1 MDTYVHSRHMHDS
14 RHVPLCGN
22 VDAKDR
28 TSLLVPA
35 LFPWRSGRTQPG
47 AFKGYQ
53 YFQSISPSVLVV
65 LRISQIQ
72 LFLLFRLAMDISKHP
87 AEADADHA
95 EKHLSP
101 AESDPSWEDPRVK
114 AIKRKVDVRLSAT
127 LAAMYIVNQID
138 RSNLSNAVIA
148 GMDDTLAFENTNRY
162 SIIVLLFF
170 PTYVLFQPIAT
181 VLARRLGPRPFLAAI
196 TLAFG
201 LVVLGFGVG
210 GFGGVLAY
218 GLQQMDGLGG
228 LEGWRWIFIME
239 GVITAIIALVG
250 YTFLIDFPEDAH
262 KTKSFLTSE
271 EIKIMVDRVERDR
284 GDAHVTPF
292 SLKNYLDQ
300 GKDWKVWFFALNFGL
315 SGLVTYAISY
325 FLPIILR
332 NTLGFSVVQAQ
343 CLTAPCYAF
352 SFLLGFTESYL
363 SDKYNLRG
371 PVLIFNALLEIIGI
385 AILGYASQPYV
396 RYFGA
401 FLITGGANSNI
412 PASMTYQANNVVGQ
426 WRRAFTAATI
436 VAAGGVGGVI
446 GSVAFRPQDSPGYGP
461 GLWTCFVAAGLTVG
475 SVVTTT
481 VYMWRMNRKQAR
493 GECVIEGVVGFRYT
507 L

>member
-1 MDTYVHSRHMHDS
+1 M
-14 RHVPLCGN
+14 N
-22 VDAKDR
+22 
-28 TSLLVPA
+28 
-35 LFPWRSGRTQPG
+35 
-47 AFKGYQ
+47 
-53 YFQSISPSVLVV
+53 
-65 LRISQIQ
+65 
-72 LFLLFRLAMDISKHP
+72 ISKHP
-87 AEADADHA
+87 ADADHA

-127 LAAMYIVNQID
+127 LAVMYIVNQID

-201 LVVLGFGVG
+201 LVVLGFGFVDNWAELAGLRVLLGAFEACFFPSALFLVSMWYVRREVAKRNAFFYLVGNSVG

-300 GKDWKVWFFALNFGL
+300 GKDWKVWFFALDFGL
-315 SGLVTYAISY
+315 SGLVTYAVSY

-412 PASMTYQANNVVGQ
+412 PAIMTYQANNVVGQ

-461 GLWTCFVAAGLTVG
+461 GLWTCFVAAGVTVG

>member
-1 MDTYVHSRHMHDS
+1 M
-14 RHVPLCGN
+14 G
-22 VDAKDR
+22 
-28 TSLLVPA
+28 
-35 LFPWRSGRTQPG
+35 
-47 AFKGYQ
+47 
-53 YFQSISPSVLVV
+53 
-65 LRISQIQ
+65 
-72 LFLLFRLAMDISKHP
+72 ISKHP
-87 AEADADHA
+87 ADADADHA

-101 AESDPSWEDPRVK
+101 AESDPPWEDPRVK
-114 AIKRKVDVRLSAT
+114 AIKHKVDVRLSAT
-127 LAAMYIVNQID
+127 LVVMYIVNQID

-201 LVVLGFGVG
+201 LVVLGFGFVDNWAELAGLRVLLGAFEACFFPSALFLVSMYVG

-292 SLKNYLDQ
+292 SLKNYLVQ

-315 SGLVTYAISY
+315 SGLVTYVVSY

-332 NTLGFSVVQAQ
+332 NTLGFYVVQAQ

-352 SFLLGFTESYL
+352 SFLLGFIESYL

>member
-1 MDTYVHSRHMHDS
+1 
-14 RHVPLCGN
+14 
-22 VDAKDR
+22 
-28 TSLLVPA
+28 
-35 LFPWRSGRTQPG
+35 
-47 AFKGYQ
+47 
-53 YFQSISPSVLVV
+53 
-65 LRISQIQ
+65 
-72 LFLLFRLAMDISKHP
+72 MDISKHP
-87 AEADADHA
+87 PDADYV
-95 EKHLSP
+95 EKHPSP
-101 AESDPSWEDPRVK
+101 VESDPSSEDPRVK
-114 AIKRKVDVRLSAT
+114 AIKRKVDIRLSAT
-127 LAAMYIVNQID
+127 LAVMYIVNQID
-138 RSNLSNAVIA
+138 RSNLSNAVVA
-148 GMDDTLAFENTNRY
+148 GMDDTLVFEGTNRY

-181 VLARRLGPRPFLAAI
+181 VVARRLGPRPFPRGYYARFWAG
-196 TLAFG
+196 AFEACFFPSALF
-201 LVVLGFGVG
+201 LVSMWYVRREVAKRNAFFYLVGNGVG

-239 GVITAIIALVG
+239 GVMTAVIALVG
-250 YTFLIDFPEDAH
+250 YVFLIDFPEDAH
-262 KTKSFLTSE
+262 RTKSFLASE

-292 SLKNYLDQ
+292 SLKNYLAQ
-300 GKDWKVWFFALNFGL
+300 GKDWKVWVNTDDSFFALNFGL
-315 SGLVTYAISY
+315 SGLVTYAVSY

-363 SDKYNLRG
+363 SDKYNLRA

-412 PASMTYQANNVVGQ
+412 PASMTYQANNVIGQ

-446 GSVAFRPQDSPGYGP
+446 GSVAFRPQDFSGI
-461 GLWTCFVAAGLTVG
+461 WTR
-475 SVVTTT
+475 VVDLFCS
-481 VYMWRMNRKQAR
+481 
-493 GECVIEGVVGFRYT
+493 GGGD
-507 L
+507 